1 MKIII
6 EGPDGAGK
14 STLADAISRKTGFP
28 VVHLTNVEAD
38 KMDTQF
44 ENALALD
51 NVILDRYILSNLAY
65 NNACGATEASDDV
78 KDACCRDM
86 EDPNI
91 VVLCLPGY
99 YNRHSGGCDMYI
111 EHFSKLKDER
121 HEEFTNEEEMRK
133 VWEYMADAGDAM
145 TVSGRQQPIAYDLF
159 LGMTSGKYF
168 GDTVSLVLQ
177 ELDEY
182 EAEHRI
188 RQDQDPD

>member
-28 VVHLTNVEAD
+28 VVHLTNVDAD

-65 NNACGATEASDDV
+65 NNACGAAKVSDDV

-99 YNRHSGGCDMYI
+99 CNRHSCGCDMYI
-111 EHFSKLKDER
+111 AHFSKLKDKR
-121 HEEFTNEEEMRK
+121 HEEFTNEEELRK
-133 VWEYMADAGDAM
+133 VWEYMSDAGDAM

-159 LGMTSGKYF
+159 LGRNSEKYF

-182 EAEHRI
+182 EAAHSI